1 MTSKCLEPVLTTTEL
16 GKQKLTLSNITILF
30 SDLDV
35 PCDAII
41 IGVQDLLNDDSH
53 YKTPSSILK
62 CFTNQKVLVQK
73 RNDY

>member
-53 YKTPSSILK
+53 YKTPQTELMIMTAKNFLTSAK
-62 CFTNQKVLVQK
+62 P
-73 RNDY
+73 